1 MKELSVIEMNEVSGA
16 YGWDFSNF
24 GSFALSAISNIGEL
38 AISAVVGGATDAM
51 TGAYVGGRHGGDGG
65 GLLGFGII
73 AEGIGMVA
81 GGILA
86 GISSATYC
94 AATGWDST
102 QSFVNDVYNSFLN
115 GTVA

>member
-38 AISAVVGGATDAM
+38 AVSSVVGGAVGALSF
-51 TGAYVGGRHGGDGG
+51 AYVGGRHGAEGG

-73 AEGIGMVA
+73 SQGVGMVA
-81 GGILA
+81 GLVVGGVSTAI
-86 GISSATYC
+86 YC
-94 AATGWDST
+94 GATGWDTT
-102 QSFVNDVYNSFLN
+102 QNLAKDLYGSFVN
-115 GTVA
+115 GTIA